1 MESRE
6 WRFAVTISGAHGM
19 DHLLKR
25 VFPPLIPVWVV
36 AFGFPLWKLGVL
48 LGAQTFGSAVG
59 QAPMGH
65 LSDRH
70 DRRLMLPTGIALI
83 GVAFLAFATV
93 PSIAALEFEI
103 ALAGTTLTGEF
114 AAMLAAMLAVGIGSS
129 TLHPTGYPLI
139 SQNVSEERKGRVLGM
154 WGSARAFGDAGAPAL
169 VGAALLVT
177 GWRPIVAGFG
187 LVGLAYAVY
196 LFVALDGFE
205 TRPAGQVAEREG
217 AESGGGDGNEEAT
230 DDDGSGPS
238 LRDADRRLYVYPV
251 AAVFVAFV
259 LQLVATSGATVFLPE
274 FLTSQYGYSFA
285 VAGVAITPEST
296 ASFYYSALLVT
307 AGIVQIGTGGLV
319 DRYDSRKLLVGFLL
333 AGTVALA
340 ILARVVLSPLA
351 LFPLLLLLGAS
362 LWGLNPARDA
372 IVSEITPAEREG
384 RTFGY
389 LWTGGLLLASA
400 SPAVVGYIGDV
411 ASLRDGFLLLAG
423 LVLLSAIPVAL
434 LLSDRVYLESG
445 TAGRAGAD

>member
-6 WRFAVTISGAHGM
+6 WRFALTISGAHGM

-36 AFGFPLWKLGVL
+36 AFGFPLWKLGLL
-48 LGAQTFGSAVG
+48 LGAQTFGSALG

-83 GVAFLAFATV
+83 GTAFLAFATI
-93 PSIAALEFEI
+93 PSIGVLAFEFTV
-103 ALAGTTLTGEF
+103 LGTTLTGEF
-114 AAMLAAMLAVGIGSS
+114 AAMLATMLAVGIGSS

-139 SQNVSEERKGRVLGM
+139 SQNVGEGVKGRVLGM

-169 VGAALLVT
+169 VGAALLAT
-177 GWRPIVAGFG
+177 GWRSIVAGFG
-187 LVGLAYAVY
+187 LLGVLYAVY
-196 LFVALDGFE
+196 LFVVLGGFE
-205 TRPAGQVAEREG
+205 TRPAEQLT
-217 AESGGGDGNEEAT
+217 GDG
-230 DDDGSGPS
+230 DDTAGSAEGDAGSSAARDG
-238 LRDADRRLYVYPV
+238 DRRRYVYPV

-259 LQLVATSGATVFLPE
+259 LQLVATSGTTVFLPE
-274 FLTSQYGYSFA
+274 FITSQYGYAFS
-285 VAGVAITPEST
+285 VAGFEITPEST

-307 AGIVQIGTGGLV
+307 AGVVQIGTGGLV
-319 DRYDSRKLLVGFLL
+319 DRYDDRKILVGFLL
-333 AGTVALA
+333 AGTLM
-340 ILARVVLSPLA
+340 LVVLATFVFSPLA
-351 LFPLLLLLGAS
+351 LFAVLLLLGAS

-372 IVSEITPAEREG
+372 IVSDITPAEREG

-400 SPAVVGYIGDV
+400 APAVVGYIGDV
-411 ASLRDGFLLLAG
+411 ASLREGFLLLAG
-423 LVLLSAIPVAL
+423 LVLLSAIPIAL
-434 LLSDRVYLESG
+434 LLSDRVYLEDG
-445 TAGRAGAD
+445 TAGTAGAD